1 LLLRST
7 TEVKWQIG
15 IWEDPSAIDST
26 STEVD
31 TIEMQFS
38 IRGDPSATDS
48 TGTEVHT
55 YEITSF
61 SDTEQII
68 SKLFL
73 SEDENSFYFV
83 THDTSN

>member
-1 LLLRST
+1 MVLLLRST

-15 IWEDPSAIDST
+15 IWEDPSA
-26 STEVD
+26 
-31 TIEMQFS
+31 
-38 IRGDPSATDS
+38 TDS

-55 YEITSF
+55 VEITSF